1 MIGCR
6 DHTAGQ
12 MVVLSAEMGGCVRR
26 VVFGR
31 IMRSSVFG
39 RVYAETGKPEVL
51 QFLGSQRVGHD
62 LVTEQ
67 RTTLK

>member
-12 MVVLSAEMGGCVRR
+12 MVVSSVEMGGCVRR
-26 VVFGR
+26 VEFGR

-39 RVYAETGKPEVL
+39 RVYSETGKPGVL